1 MFLPVLVDSVAPA
14 GADKPPPVPLY
25 QPDSFPNLRHEPG
38 ERECPTGSGG
48 FLELGCFH
56 WSRFPRAEVQC
67 WRNCCWGYDRR
78 KRNFSN
84 RPLPSRPFRF
94 SPRRACPRKDG
105 GGNPSLIPAPPPVVL
120 ADAGTHSSFP
130 LPLPLS
136 SRMRGPI
143 PIRCSRAEPAPVK
156 TGAGTHPSFLLPTC
170 HPAQP
175 PMWHSKRSAALSPP
189 SFL

>member
-1 MFLPVLVDSVAPA
+1 MFLSVLVDSVAPA
-14 GADKPPPVPLY
+14 GADKPPPVLLY

-48 FLELGCFH
+48 FLELGCLH
-56 WSRFPRAEVQC
+56 WSRFTRAEVHC
-67 WRNCCWGYDRR
+67 WRDVLVAMIDGSGISATAPYPPI
-78 KRNFSN
+78 
-84 RPLPSRPFRF
+84 PLRH
-94 SPRRACPRKDG
+94 SPAE
-105 GGNPSLIPAPPPVVL
+105 PALVKTG
-120 ADAGTHSSFP
+120 AGTHPSFL

-143 PIRCSRAEPAPVK
+143 PLRHSPAKPALVK

-175 PMWHSKRSAALSPP
+175 PTWHSKRSAALSPL